1 MAMSAG
7 RGTVEGVFDVDWMG
21 LLTREVLRERTAALV
36 AETCAWAV
44 GMSDQAHFLRSGGRV
59 VATGQTLG
67 ERAALGLALSGDEDG
82 RLDLADA
89 RPGSF
94 QDALNAVDRTGTVQA
109 DRFDAEV
116 LHPFVLETCLT
127 AAERARRTRPADWA
141 ELADDVGEDEADLD
155 AVVSAADWEGP
166 LRIDAEHLVLAA
178 LGATPLIEVE
188 AEGLP
193 VSLVRAAEAATRA
206 AAPPSPEPG
215 DDALT
220 GALFLA
226 DAALR
231 DAGLTRPVSEPQ
243 AGRLLEALLLQGL
256 DAGEVRAVLAHLPV
270 TAGTAAKVAA
280 LIEAAERD

>member
-1 MAMSAG
+1 
-7 RGTVEGVFDVDWMG
+7 VFDVDWMG

-44 GMSDQAHFLRSGGRV
+44 GMSDQPHYLRSGGRI
-59 VATGQTLG
+59 VATGSTVG
-67 ERAALGLALSGDEDG
+67 ERAAVGLALSGDEDG

-94 QDALNAVDRTGTVQA
+94 QDALNAVDQTGTVQA
-109 DRFDAEV
+109 DRFDVEV
-116 LHPFVLETCLT
+116 LHPFVRETCLV
-127 AAERARRTRPADWA
+127 AADRARRSRPAAWA
-141 ELADDVGEDEADLD
+141 DLADHVGEDEADLAD
-155 AVVSAADWEGP
+155 VVSAGGWEVP

-193 VSLVRAAEAATRA
+193 LSLVRAAEAATREA
-206 AAPPSPEPG
+206 ASPPRPG
-215 DDALT
+215 PADDGLA

-231 DAGLTRPVSEPQ
+231 DAGLAVPVPEPQ
-243 AGRLLEALLLQGL
+243 AGRLLEALLLHGL
-256 DAGEVRAVLAHLPV
+256 EPEEVAAVLPHLAV
-270 TAGTAAKVAA
+270 EQATAAKVAA
-280 LIEAAERD
+280 LVRAAGSGV

>member
-1 MAMSAG
+1 
-7 RGTVEGVFDVDWMG
+7 VEGVFDIDWMG

-36 AETCAWAV
+36 AEACAWAV
-44 GMSDQAHFLRSGGRV
+44 GMSDQPHFLRSGGRV
-59 VATGQTLG
+59 VATGQAVG
-67 ERAALGLALSGDEDG
+67 ERAALGLPLSGDEDG

-94 QDALNAVDRTGTVQA
+94 QDALNAVDRTGTVHA

-116 LHPFVLETCLT
+116 LHPFVVETCLT

-141 ELADDVGEDEADLD
+141 ELADDVGEDEADLRD
-155 AVVSAADWEGP
+155 VVVAAGWEAP

-193 VSLVRAAEAATRA
+193 LSLVRAAEAATRA
-206 AAPPSPEPG
+206 AAVPPPPEPA
-215 DDALT
+215 DDALA

-231 DAGLTRPVSEPQ
+231 DARLTQPVPEPQ

-256 DAGEVRAVLAHLPV
+256 ETAEVRAVLAHLPV
-270 TAGTAAKVAA
+270 TAAAADKVAA
-280 LIEAAERD
+280 LMDAAEPD

>member
-1 MAMSAG
+1 
-7 RGTVEGVFDVDWMG
+7 VFDVDWMG

-44 GMSDQAHFLRSGGRV
+44 GMSDRPHFLRSGGRV
-59 VATGQTLG
+59 VATGSTVG
-67 ERAALGLALSGDEDG
+67 ERAALGLPLSGDEAG

-89 RPGSF
+89 RPGTF

-116 LHPFVLETCLT
+116 LHPFVHETCLT

-141 ELADDVGEDEADLD
+141 ELADDVGEDEADLGD
-155 AVVSAADWEGP
+155 VISAAGWEGP

-193 VSLVRAAEAATRA
+193 LSLVRAAEAAARA
-206 AAPPSPEPG
+206 AAPPVPADPA
-215 DDALT
+215 DDDLA

-226 DAALR
+226 DAAVR
-231 DAGLTRPVSEPQ
+231 DAGLTLPVPEPQ

-256 DAGEVRAVLAHLPV
+256 EATEVRAVLPHLPV
-270 TAGTAAKVAA
+270 TAAAAAKVTA
-280 LIEAAERD
+280 LVEASEPD

>member
-1 MAMSAG
+1 M
-7 RGTVEGVFDVDWMG
+7 FDVDWMG
-21 LLTREVLRERTAALV
+21 LLTREVLRERAAELI
-36 AETCAWAV
+36 AESCAWAV
-44 GMSDQAHFLRSGGRV
+44 GMSDQPHYRRTAGRI
-59 VATGQTLG
+59 VATGTTVG
-67 ERAALGLALSGDEDG
+67 ERAAKDLPLGDEEDG
-82 RLDLADA
+82 RLDLGDA
-89 RPGSF
+89 RAGSF
-94 QDALNAVDRTGTVQA
+94 QDALNSVGA
-109 DRFDAEV
+109 DGVLQSQRFDDEV

-193 VSLVRAAEAATRA
+193 LSLVRAAEAATRA